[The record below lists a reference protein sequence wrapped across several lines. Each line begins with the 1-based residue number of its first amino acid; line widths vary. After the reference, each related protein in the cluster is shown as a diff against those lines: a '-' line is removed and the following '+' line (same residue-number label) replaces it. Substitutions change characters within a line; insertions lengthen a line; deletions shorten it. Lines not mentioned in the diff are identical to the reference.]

1 VTQLEPAAKRDTDV
15 PEAPAPREKRG
26 FPVDLRLASLFGVLV
41 VIILI
46 GWITSP
52 ENFLTGSNL
61 DTILRL
67 AAPSGVVAV
76 GMTFVIISGG
86 IDLSVGSVVGLA
98 SVWMT
103 TLATQSYGPWV
114 MVACGLVVGLGAGLV
129 NGVLVAYG
137 RMVPFIATLAMYISA
152 RGLAEY
158 LSNKQT
164 QVVRDQDYLTFFR
177 GSFLGIPTL
186 VWILAVVAVVGWI
199 LLNRTT
205 FGRRTFAVGG
215 NAEATRLAGINVK
228 KHIAMVYGLAG
239 LLAGVTA
246 IMLAARTTAGSSTN
260 GLFYELD
267 AIAAVVI
274 GGTLLTGGRGTMIGT
289 LIGVMIFTLITNI
302 FAQNNL
308 PTEVQNIA
316 KGVIIVIAVLLQFR
330 TNRAR
335 STT

>member
-1 VTQLEPAAKRDTDV
+1 MPVS
-15 PEAPAPREKRG
+15 PAPRARQG
-26 FPVDLRLASLFGVLV
+26 LGLDLRLASLFGVLV
-41 VIILI
+41 LLILI

-52 ENFLTGSNL
+52 DNFLTGSNL

-103 TLATQSYGPWV
+103 TLATQSYGPFV
-114 MVACGLVVGLGAGLV
+114 MVVTGLLVGLGAGLV
-129 NGVLVAYG
+129 NGLLIAYG

-158 LSNKQT
+158 LSNKRT
-164 QVVRDQDYLTFFR
+164 QVVSDQGFLTFFR
-177 GSFLGIPTL
+177 GEFLGVPTL
-186 VWILAVVAVVGWI
+186 VWILVVVVAAGWV

-215 NAEATRLAGINVK
+215 NPEATRLAGINVK
-228 KHIAMVYGLAG
+228 RHIAMVYGFAG

-260 GLFYELD
+260 GMFYELD

-274 GGTLLTGGRGTMIGT
+274 GGTALTGGRGTMVGT
-289 LIGVMIFTLITNI
+289 LIGVLIFTLITNI
-302 FAQNNL
+302 FVQNNL

-316 KGVIIVIAVLLQFR
+316 KGAIIVIAVLLQFR
-330 TNRAR
+330 TNKARA
-335 STT
+335 TT

>member
-1 VTQLEPAAKRDTDV
+1 VTQLEPAAKRDTGV
-15 PEAPAPREKRG
+15 PATPAQGTRRG

-41 VIILI
+41 LMIII

-52 ENFLTGSNL
+52 DNFLTGSNL

-103 TLATQSYGPWV
+103 TLATQAYGPFV
-114 MVACGLVVGLGAGLV
+114 MVVCGLAVGLGAGLV
-129 NGVLVAYG
+129 NGVLIAYG
-137 RMVPFIATLAMYISA
+137 RMVAFIATLAMYISA

-164 QVVRDQDYLTFFR
+164 QVVRDQGYLTFFR
-177 GSFLGIPTL
+177 GEFLGVPTL
-186 VWILAVVAVVGWI
+186 VWILAIVVVAGWI

-215 NAEATRLAGINVK
+215 NPDATRLAGINVK
-228 KHIAMVYGLAG
+228 RHIAMVYGLAG

-246 IMLAARTTAGSSTN
+246 VMLAARTTAGSSTN
-260 GLFYELD
+260 GMFYELD

-274 GGTLLTGGRGTMIGT
+274 GGTALTGGRGTMVGT
-289 LIGVMIFTLITNI
+289 LIGVLIFTLITNI
-302 FAQNNL
+302 FVQNNL

-316 KGVIIVIAVLLQFR
+316 KGLIIVIAVLLQFR
-330 TNRAR
+330 ANRAR

>member
-1 VTQLEPAAKRDTDV
+1 MEPAAKRDTDV
-15 PEAPAPREKRG
+15 PEPPAPRAKRG

-41 VIILI
+41 LLVII
-46 GWITSP
+46 GTITSD
-52 ENFLTGSNL
+52 NFLTGGNL

-103 TLATQSYGPWV
+103 TLATQSYGPFI
-114 MVACGLVVGLGAGLV
+114 MVITGLLVGLGAGLV
-129 NGVLVAYG
+129 NGLLIAYG
-137 RMVPFIATLAMYISA
+137 RMVAFIATLAMYISA

-164 QVVRDQDYLTFFR
+164 QVVRDQDFLTFFR
-177 GSFLGIPTL
+177 GEFIGVPTL
-186 VWILAVVAVVGWI
+186 VWILLIVVTGGWV

-215 NAEATRLAGINVK
+215 NPEATRLAGINVK
-228 KHIAMVYGLAG
+228 RHTAMVYGLAG

-246 IMLAARTTAGSSTN
+246 VMLAARTTAGSSTN
-260 GLFYELD
+260 GMFYELD

-274 GGTLLTGGRGTMIGT
+274 GGTALTGGRGTMVGT
-289 LIGVMIFTLITNI
+289 LIGVLIFTLITNI
-302 FAQNNL
+302 FVQNNL

-316 KGVIIVIAVLLQFR
+316 KGAIIVIAVLLQFR

-335 STT
+335 SNT

>member
-1 VTQLEPAAKRDTDV
+1 VTQIDPAAKQDTDV
-15 PEAPAPREKRG
+15 PEAPAPRQRTG
-26 FPVDLRLASLFGVLV
+26 LPIDMRLASLFGVLV
-41 VIILI
+41 VLVVI
-46 GWITSP
+46 GYITSP
-52 ENFLTGSNL
+52 DNFITGSNL

-76 GMTFVIISGG
+76 GMTFVIISAG
-86 IDLSVGSVVGLA
+86 IDLSVGSVIGLA
-98 SVWMT
+98 SVWLT
-103 TLATQSYGPWV
+103 TLSTQSYGPFV
-114 MVACGLVVGLGAGLV
+114 MVVCGLAVGLGAGLV
-129 NGVLVAYG
+129 NGVLIAYG

-152 RGLAEY
+152 KGLAEF

-164 QVVRDQDYLTFFR
+164 QVVRDEDYLSFFR

-186 VWILAVVAVVGWI
+186 VWILIVVVVVGWI
-199 LLNRTT
+199 VLNRTT

-215 NAEATRLAGINVK
+215 NAEATRLAGINVQR
-228 KHIAMVYGLAG
+228 HTALVYGVAG
-239 LLAGVTA
+239 LLAGVAA

-260 GLFYELD
+260 GQFYELD

-274 GGTLLTGGRGTMIGT
+274 GGTSLSGGKGTMVGT
-289 LIGVMIFTLITNI
+289 LIGVLIFTVITSI
-302 FAQNNL
+302 FTQNNL
-308 PTEVQNIA
+308 STDVQNIA

>member
-1 VTQLEPAAKRDTDV
+1 MTQLDPAAERDIDA
-15 PEAPAPREKRG
+15 PARPAPRARRR
-26 FPVDLRLASLFGVLV
+26 PAVDMRLASLFGVLLLLIV
-41 VIILI
+41 I
-46 GWITSP
+46 GWLTSD
-52 ENFLTGSNL
+52 NFLTGGNV

-103 TLATQSYGPWV
+103 TLATQSYGPFV
-114 MVACGLVVGLGAGLV
+114 MVVCGLAVGLGAGLV
-129 NGVLVAYG
+129 NGLLIAYG

-164 QVVRDQDYLTFFR
+164 QVVRDQDFLAFFR
-177 GSFLGIPTL
+177 GEFLGVPSL
-186 VWILAVVAVVGWI
+186 VWILVVVVAAGWV

-215 NAEATRLAGINVK
+215 NPVATRLAGINVK
-228 KHIAMVYGLAG
+228 RHIAFVYGLAG
-239 LLAGVTA
+239 LLAGLTA

-260 GLFYELD
+260 GMFYELD

-274 GGTLLTGGRGTMIGT
+274 GGTALTGGRGTMTGT
-289 LIGVMIFTLITNI
+289 LIGVLVFTLITNI
-302 FAQNNL
+302 FVQNNL

-316 KGVIIVIAVLLQFR
+316 KGAIIVIAVLLQFR
-330 TNRAR
+330 TNKARA
-335 STT
+335 TT

>member
-1 VTQLEPAAKRDTDV
+1 MEPAAKRDTDV
-15 PEAPAPREKRG
+15 PEPPAPRAKRG

-41 VIILI
+41 LLILI

-52 ENFLTGSNL
+52 DNFLTGSNL

-103 TLATQSYGPWV
+103 TLATQSYGPFI
-114 MVACGLVVGLGAGLV
+114 MVITGLLVGLGAGLV
-129 NGVLVAYG
+129 NGLLIAYG
-137 RMVPFIATLAMYISA
+137 RMVAFIATLAMYISA

-164 QVVRDQDYLTFFR
+164 QVVRDQDFLTFFR
-177 GSFLGIPTL
+177 GEFIGVPTL
-186 VWILAVVAVVGWI
+186 VWILLIVVTAGWV

-215 NAEATRLAGINVK
+215 NPEATRLAGINVK
-228 KHIAMVYGLAG
+228 RHTAMVYGLAG

-246 IMLAARTTAGSSTN
+246 VMLAARTTAGSSTN
-260 GLFYELD
+260 GMFYELD

-274 GGTLLTGGRGTMIGT
+274 GGTALTGGRGTMVGT
-289 LIGVMIFTLITNI
+289 LIGVLIFTLITNI
-302 FAQNNL
+302 FVQNNL

-316 KGVIIVIAVLLQFR
+316 KGAIIVIAVLLQFR

-335 STT
+335 SNT

>member
-1 VTQLEPAAKRDTDV
+1 M
-15 PEAPAPREKRG
+15 PERPAPRAKQG
-26 FPVDLRLASLFGVLV
+26 LGVDLRLASLFGVLV
-41 VIILI
+41 LLILI

-52 ENFLTGSNL
+52 DNFLTGSNL

-103 TLATQSYGPWV
+103 TLATQSYGPFV
-114 MVACGLVVGLGAGLV
+114 MVVTGLLVGLGAGLV
-129 NGVLVAYG
+129 NGLLIAYG

-164 QVVRDQDYLTFFR
+164 QVVRDQDFLAFFR
-177 GSFLGIPTL
+177 GEFLGVPTL
-186 VWILAVVAVVGWI
+186 VWILVIVVAAGWV

-215 NAEATRLAGINVK
+215 NPEATRLAGINVK
-228 KHIAMVYGLAG
+228 RHIAFVYGFAG
-239 LLAGVTA
+239 LLAGITA
-246 IMLAARTTAGSSTN
+246 VMLAARTTAGSSTN
-260 GLFYELD
+260 GMFYELD

-274 GGTLLTGGRGTMIGT
+274 GGTALTGGRGTMVGT
-289 LIGVMIFTLITNI
+289 LIGVLIFTLITNI
-302 FAQNNL
+302 FVQNNL

-316 KGVIIVIAVLLQFR
+316 KGAIIVIAVLLQFR
-330 TNRAR
+330 TNKARAN
-335 STT
+335 T

>member
-1 VTQLEPAAKRDTDV
+1 MPDS
-15 PEAPAPREKRG
+15 PAPRAKRG
-26 FPVDLRLASLFGVLV
+26 LGLDLRLASLFGVLV
-41 VIILI
+41 LLIVI
-46 GWITSP
+46 GSVTSD
-52 ENFLTGSNL
+52 NFLTGSNL

-103 TLATQSYGPWV
+103 TLATQSYGPFV
-114 MVACGLVVGLGAGLV
+114 MVVTGLLVGLGAGLL
-129 NGVLVAYG
+129 NGVLIAYG

-164 QVVRDQDYLTFFR
+164 QVVRDQDFLTFFR
-177 GSFLGIPTL
+177 GQFLGVPSL
-186 VWILAVVAVVGWI
+186 VWILAIVVVAGWV

-215 NAEATRLAGINVK
+215 NPEATRLAGINVK
-228 KHIAMVYGLAG
+228 RHIAMVYGFAG
-239 LLAGVTA
+239 LLAGLTA
-246 IMLAARTTAGSSTN
+246 VMLAARTTAGSSTN
-260 GLFYELD
+260 GMFYELD

-274 GGTLLTGGRGTMIGT
+274 GGTALTGGRGTMVGT
-289 LIGVMIFTLITNI
+289 LIGVLIFTLITNI
-302 FAQNNL
+302 FVQNNL

-316 KGVIIVIAVLLQFR
+316 KGAIIVIAVLLQFR
-330 TNRAR
+330 TNKARA
-335 STT
+335 TT

>member
-1 VTQLEPAAKRDTDV
+1 VLV
-15 PEAPAPREKRG
+15 
-26 FPVDLRLASLFGVLV
+26 VLV
-41 VIILI
+41 VI
-46 GWITSP
+46 GYITSP
-52 ENFLTGSNL
+52 DNFITGSNL

-76 GMTFVIISGG
+76 GMTFVIISAG
-86 IDLSVGSVVGLA
+86 IDLSVGSVIGLA
-98 SVWMT
+98 SVWLT
-103 TLATQSYGPWV
+103 TLSTQSYGPFV
-114 MVACGLVVGLGAGLV
+114 MVVCGLAVGLGAGLV
-129 NGVLVAYG
+129 NGVLIAYG

-152 RGLAEY
+152 KGLAEF

-164 QVVRDQDYLTFFR
+164 QVVRNEDYLSFFR

-186 VWILAVVAVVGWI
+186 VWILIVVVVVGWI
-199 LLNRTT
+199 VLNRTT

-215 NAEATRLAGINVK
+215 NAEATRLAGINVQR
-228 KHIAMVYGLAG
+228 HTALVYGVAG
-239 LLAGVTA
+239 LLAGVAA

-260 GLFYELD
+260 GQFYELD

-274 GGTLLTGGRGTMIGT
+274 GGTSLSGGKGTMVGT
-289 LIGVMIFTLITNI
+289 LIGVLIFTVITSI
-302 FAQNNL
+302 FTQNNL
-308 PTEVQNIA
+308 STDVQNIA